1 MSWSLIVV
9 RGGAICILLASAVAL
24 AGCSQGDELTPVQG
38 KLFIGDAPATKGMGY
53 VTFHPDDK
61 KGNTSLEEAVGSI
74 KPDGTYTLET
84 RGKSGVA
91 KGWYKVGVSLAEVMD
106 PNNPYVT
113 KWLMPEPD
121 KYQDWNQS
129 GISIEVVES
138 PAEGQ
143 YDIKLPALDKPPEV
157 TGAPSTP

>member
-1 MSWSLIVV
+1 MSPSMETLRSGALIGLVSFAAMLV
-9 RGGAICILLASAVAL
+9 GC
-24 AGCSQGDELTPVQG
+24 AGGDELTPVQG